1 MQKYGHWSET
11 SSISQISMLIYHLPR
26 QHILSY
32 LQDAPMASISQSA
45 SKGVSSMPAIRLV

>member
-26 QHILSY
+26 QHTLSY